1 MHEIWLCYKCGKCVG
16 TAGGDVFFSMM
27 AQEHPE
33 MILTMVQEK
42 ILTPITTKKN
52 GTNRRNKTFGI
63 IELEVKVDEH
73 ESHTLDRRGMY
84 KSFVGISLGIVG
96 SLIAFFQLSL
106 MLNP

>member
-1 MHEIWLCYKCGKCVG
+1 MLPFQLVDKTNCQCGQKRYGYGDCMHEIWLCYKCGKFVG

-52 GTNRRNKTFGI
+52 GTNRRNKTFG
-63 IELEVKVDEH
+63 
-73 ESHTLDRRGMY
+73 R
-84 KSFVGISLGIVG
+84 
-96 SLIAFFQLSL
+96 
-106 MLNP
+106 

>member
-1 MHEIWLCYKCGKCVG
+1 MELIDEI
-16 TAGGDVFFSMM
+16 
-27 AQEHPE
+27 
-33 MILTMVQEK
+33 
-42 ILTPITTKKN
+42 
-52 GTNRRNKTFGI
+52 RRLEDKLDENNARI

>member
-1 MHEIWLCYKCGKCVG
+1 MELIDEIRRLE
-16 TAGGDVFFSMM
+16 D
-27 AQEHPE
+27 
-33 MILTMVQEK
+33 K
-42 ILTPITTKKN
+42 IDENNYRIK
-52 GTNRRNKTFGI
+52 
-63 IELEVKVDEH
+63 ELEVKVDEH

>member
-1 MHEIWLCYKCGKCVG
+1 MVDKDLIYEIRRL
-16 TAGGDVFFSMM
+16 
-27 AQEHPE
+27 E
-33 MILTMVQEK
+33 EK
-42 ILTPITTKKN
+42 IDEN
-52 GTNRRNKTFGI
+52 NDRI

-84 KSFVGISLGIVG
+84 KSFIGISLGIVG

>member
-1 MHEIWLCYKCGKCVG
+1 MDNDELYDEIRKLE
-16 TAGGDVFFSMM
+16 D
-27 AQEHPE
+27 
-33 MILTMVQEK
+33 K
-42 ILTPITTKKN
+42 IDEN
-52 GTNRRNKTFGI
+52 NDRI

-84 KSFVGISLGIVG
+84 KSFVGISMGIVG